1 MVIKQLECIGNGF
14 VKLHETLA
22 VAEYGTGGKLQQQL
36 SLSPN
41 SKLFFHGGVS
51 ANVPQQLHRTM
62 NISPSDIAIN
72 EAVTLDV
79 AKKMALYV
87 SAFFDSEWGIGITAF
102 HTPTLSR
109 KMGELYANYA
119 VCRNNKFVIVNKI
132 QPQFGNTDRIQTH
145 YTEIVLKHIQFFI
158 ASGMKVEEHMVHQVF

>member
-1 MVIKQLECIGNGF
+1 MIIKQLECIGNGF

-41 SKLFFHGGVS
+41 SKLFFHGGLT
-51 ANVPQQLHRTM
+51 ANVPKQLNRIM
-62 NISPSDIAIN
+62 NISHSDVAMN

-79 AKKMALYV
+79 AKKMALHV
-87 SAFFDSEWGIGITAF
+87 SGFFDSEWGIGITAF
-102 HTPTLSR
+102 YTPTLSR
-109 KMGELYANYA
+109 KMGELYAYYA
-119 VCRNNKFVIVNKI
+119 VSRNNKFVILNKI
-132 QPQFGNTDRIQTH
+132 QPQLGNTERIQTH

-158 ASGMKVEEHMVHQVF
+158 ASGMKIEEHMVPQVF